1 MAATETRA
9 CPHCGGEIMAVAV
22 LCKYCREKVKPVIR
36 ASISSEVCPHCDS
49 HLKPNA
55 KFCGKCGESV
65 IVSAPSKPQAPPPR
79 TAQAAP
85 PQPIRQQV
93 PESKRATYN
102 KKPDSLIFPTK
113 KKSTVAAVILSIF
126 WPGSAQIY
134 LGQVAVGIVMMII
147 SAIMA
152 FVTFGSFHVIF
163 AIGAVYNAWRDSRR
177 LNKGLPIHK
186 WLDRVKEVRA

>member
-1 MAATETRA
+1 MAAMGTRP
-9 CPHCGGEIMAVAV
+9 CPHCGGEIMASAI
-22 LCKYCREKVKPVIR
+22 LCKYCREKVKPVTR
-36 ASISSEVCPHCDS
+36 ASTSSEVCPHCDS

-79 TAQAAP
+79 AAQAAP
-85 PQPIRQQV
+85 PPPIRQQV

-113 KKSTVAAVILSIF
+113 KKNTVVAVILSIL

-134 LGQVAVGIVMMII
+134 LGQVAVGIVMMI
-147 SAIMA
+147 ADVIMGM
-152 FVTFGSFHVIF
+152 VTFGFFHVVFAFWSIF
-163 AIGAVYNAWRDSRR
+163 YTWRDSRR